1 MEVVRSNYVLKD
13 TKDTLYVCKEICYSV
28 YTALSIYVRR
38 LNGGSLSEDAPLT
51 EPEYQEPV
59 QGYLGSTPPPGQLP
73 PKGER
78 VWVDRKEQLVHAVDI
93 LTTSHVV
100 AIDAEFT
107 QARSRTQAASGT
119 SVPRLALLQLAIDKH
134 CFVVDALRLQ
144 DLSPLTAV
152 VGNYDIVV
160 LLHGAGGD
168 MRVMAE
174 RGLNVVH
181 YYDLE
186 ATSRSIFGQHES
198 SLAAMLQR
206 AFHMRLDKSLQ
217 RTDWTRRPLP
227 PAMIAYAAR
236 DAEVTLALYNWLDE
250 YYHPI
255 LQLQENTDQPD
266 EVAPWI
272 EPFLR
277 GTSSLS
283 PEMAVAEAR
292 SQDVI
297 KTKTQIYDD
306 CRDALA
312 HLTHPMRRSRL
323 LRLISDLVLLE
334 MVPDIL
340 PLLQAATSDE
350 RAASARALGRMDVKT
365 ATEDISLLLN
375 DPVQDVRKAAWT
387 ALRNLQDK
395 GGEAKRIPGVK
406 AADGT
411 RSWSVEASTQS
422 SDNDNDN
429 DWKARL
435 RSMME

>member
-1 MEVVRSNYVLKD
+1 MQ
-13 TKDTLYVCKEICYSV
+13 
-28 YTALSIYVRR
+28 
-38 LNGGSLSEDAPLT
+38 P
-51 EPEYQEPV
+51 
-59 QGYLGSTPPPGQLP
+59 GYLGPTPPPGQLP

-78 VWVDRKEQLVHAVDI
+78 VWVDRKEQLLHAVNV

-107 QARSRTQAASGT
+107 QARSRVQGAGGT
-119 SVPRLALLQLAIDKH
+119 MVPRLALLQLAIDKH

-144 DLSPLTAV
+144 DLSPLIDV
-152 VGNYDIVV
+152 VGDPAIVV

-186 ATSRSIFGQHES
+186 AACRSIFGQHES
-198 SLAAMLQR
+198 SLASMLQR

-236 DAEVTLALYNWLDE
+236 DAEVTLALYYWLDQ
-250 YYHPI
+250 YFHPI
-255 LQLQENTDQPD
+255 LQLHENSDQPD
-266 EVAPWI
+266 EVAVWI

-277 GTSSLS
+277 GTASLS
-283 PEMAVAEAR
+283 PEVAVAEAR
-292 SQDVI
+292 AKGII
-297 KTKTQIYDD
+297 KNKAQIYSD
-306 CRDALA
+306 CRTALA
-312 HLTHPMRRSRL
+312 HLTHPMRRNRL
-323 LRLISDLVLLE
+323 LRLISDLVLLQL
-334 MVPDIL
+334 VPDII

-350 RAASARALGRMDVKT
+350 RAASARALGRMDVKV
-365 ATEDISLLLN
+365 AEEAIRSLLN

-387 ALRNLQDK
+387 ALRNLNDK
-395 GGEAKRIPGVK
+395 GGELRRAPGIK

-411 RSWSVEASTQS
+411 RSWSVEAPDQPS
-422 SDNDNDN
+422 SDNDN

-435 RSMME
+435 RSMMDK

>member
-1 MEVVRSNYVLKD
+1 MQ
-13 TKDTLYVCKEICYSV
+13 
-28 YTALSIYVRR
+28 A
-38 LNGGSLSEDAPLT
+38 
-51 EPEYQEPV
+51 
-59 QGYLGSTPPPGQLP
+59 GYLGPTPPHGQLP

-78 VWVDRKEQLVHAVDI
+78 IWVERKEQLLRAVDV

-107 QARSRTQAASGT
+107 QARPRTQGAGGT
-119 SVPRLALLQLAIDKH
+119 TVPRLALLQLAIDKH

-144 DLSPLTAV
+144 DLSPLHAV
-152 VGNYDIVV
+152 VSNPDIVV

-236 DAEVTLALYNWLDE
+236 DAEVTLALYYWLDE
-250 YYHPI
+250 HYHAI
-255 LQLQENTDQPD
+255 LQLHENTDQPD
-266 EVAPWI
+266 NVASWI

-292 SQDVI
+292 SKGVI
-297 KTKTQIYDD
+297 KNKAQIYSD
-306 CRDALA
+306 CRAALIN
-312 HLTHPMRRSRL
+312 LIHPMRRNRL
-323 LRLISDLVLLE
+323 LRLISDLSLLQL
-334 MVPDIL
+334 VPDIL

-350 RAASARALGRMDVKT
+350 RAASARALGRMDVKS
-365 ATEDISLLLN
+365 AIEDIQPLLN

-395 GGEAKRIPGVK
+395 GADPKRIPGVRS
-406 AADGT
+406 ADGT
-411 RSWSVEASTQS
+411 RSWSVEASEQPAS
-422 SDNDNDN
+422 ADN

>member
-1 MEVVRSNYVLKD
+1 MQ
-13 TKDTLYVCKEICYSV
+13 
-28 YTALSIYVRR
+28 
-38 LNGGSLSEDAPLT
+38 P
-51 EPEYQEPV
+51 
-59 QGYLGSTPPPGQLP
+59 GYLGSTPPPGQLP

-78 VWVDRKEQLVHAVDI
+78 VWVDRKEQLLHAVSV
-93 LTTSHVV
+93 LTLSNVV

-107 QARSRTQAASGT
+107 QARSRAQGAGATM
-119 SVPRLALLQLAIDKH
+119 VPRLALLQLAIDKH

-144 DLSPLTAV
+144 DLSPLIAV
-152 VGNYDIVV
+152 VSNPAIIV

-186 ATSRSIFGQHES
+186 AACRSIFGQHES
-198 SLAAMLQR
+198 SLASMLQR

-236 DAEVTLALYNWLDE
+236 DAEVTLALYYWLDE
-250 YYHPI
+250 YYHSI
-255 LQLQENTDQPD
+255 LQLHENTDQPD

-277 GTSSLS
+277 GTASLS
-283 PEMAVAEAR
+283 PEMAVTEA
-292 SQDVI
+292 QAKGII
-297 KTKTQIYDD
+297 KNKAQISSD
-306 CRDALA
+306 CRAALA
-312 HLTHPMRRSRL
+312 HLAHPMRRNRL
-323 LRLISDLVLLE
+323 LRLISDLALLQL
-334 MVPDIL
+334 VPAII

-350 RAASARALGRMDVKT
+350 RAASARALGRMDAKS
-365 ATEDISLLLN
+365 AEEAIRSLLN

-387 ALRNLQDK
+387 ALRNLNVK
-395 GGEAKRIPGVK
+395 GEDRRRVPGVK
-406 AADGT
+406 DAHGT
-411 RSWSVEASTQS
+411 RSWSVEAPEQPS
-422 SDNDNDN
+422 SDNDN

-435 RSMME
+435 RSMMDK